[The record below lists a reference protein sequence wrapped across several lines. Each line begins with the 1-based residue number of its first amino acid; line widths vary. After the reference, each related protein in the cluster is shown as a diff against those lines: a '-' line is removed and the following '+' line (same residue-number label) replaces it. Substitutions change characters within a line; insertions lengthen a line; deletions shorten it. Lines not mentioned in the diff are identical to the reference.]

1 MLPVRPRY
9 VPLPYQD
16 SPESGRLILR
26 DGTSATIRLAQS
38 GDKEAMITFFAS
50 LSSES
55 KRRRFFGFAAPADK
69 LVESLCDPSNPR
81 VQVSLVVT
89 RLTDGGSRIIA
100 TGNYVASEET
110 VAEVAMA
117 VDDAFQGKGI
127 GTLLLERL
135 TLLAVT
141 NGFRRFRAVTMLEN
155 KPMLD
160 VFQDSGFE
168 CRTRS
173 DGGYVEIDLS
183 TIPSEA
189 SVMRAE
195 MRDRVSTTASLRPFF
210 QPRSLAVIGASR
222 NPANIGARI
231 LNALLTAGYKG
242 QIYPIN
248 PHASSIASLRAYKSL
263 QDLPE
268 GPDLAV
274 IAVPRD
280 SVLKVV
286 DDCASRGVRAI
297 VVITAGF
304 AESGPEGR
312 DLQRRLVENVR
323 GYGMRMVGPNC
334 LGLINSDPAIQ
345 LNASFSPIF
354 PAPGRIAF
362 SSQSGALGLAVLSLA
377 RQRELGIS
385 HFVSVGNK
393 ADVSGNDLLQ
403 YWEEEQQTEVILLYL
418 ESFGNPRRFARI
430 ARRVS
435 RRKPIVAVK
444 AGRTGAGRRAAGSHT
459 AALAA
464 SDVAVE
470 ALFRQTGVIRAD
482 TLNEMFDLAAALSN
496 QPLPRGRRVAIL
508 TNAGG
513 LGILCADTCE
523 ASGLQVQE
531 LSDSTKNRL
540 KQFLPSTASVLNPVD
555 MVASAGPDEFHKA
568 VETLLSAHEID
579 ALIVLYIDVA
589 MTKPTDLARGIA
601 TGVVAGRKNGGAEK
615 PVMACIM
622 AGSDPAKPIYTNGE
636 RVPDYAFPENAARA
650 LGKITAYAEWRNQ
663 PEALVPDFD
672 DINPRMARAICQTVL
687 RQTGAGWLSA
697 EDTRKVLA
705 ALALPLPPGG
715 VCRTAD
721 EAARLASDIG
731 FPVAVKLA
739 SRQIV
744 HKTEVGGVRLNLH
757 DAAAVRQAFSDIQ
770 AQLAR
775 ENKPDAMDGVI
786 VQPMISAG
794 VELMA
799 GVIGDPLFG
808 PLVAFGLGGI
818 HVEILKDVCFRVTPL
833 TDRDAHEMVRSIRGY
848 RLLDGYR
855 GHPPADIPA
864 IEDLLLRLSRLV
876 EEVPEISEIDLN
888 PVFAL
893 PPGQGCRIIDARIRI
908 GETQIRE
915 STTS

>member
-1 MLPVRPRY
+1 M
-9 VPLPYQD
+9 
-16 SPESGRLILR
+16 
-26 DGTSATIRLAQS
+26 
-38 GDKEAMITFFAS
+38 
-50 LSSES
+50 
-55 KRRRFFGFAAPADK
+55 
-69 LVESLCDPSNPR
+69 
-81 VQVSLVVT
+81 
-89 RLTDGGSRIIA
+89 
-100 TGNYVASEET
+100 
-110 VAEVAMA
+110 
-117 VDDAFQGKGI
+117 
-127 GTLLLERL
+127 
-135 TLLAVT
+135 
-141 NGFRRFRAVTMLEN
+141 
-155 KPMLD
+155 
-160 VFQDSGFE
+160 
-168 CRTRS
+168 
-173 DGGYVEIDLS
+173 
-183 TIPSEA
+183 
-189 SVMRAE
+189 
-195 MRDRVSTTASLRPFF
+195 
-210 QPRSLAVIGASR
+210 
-222 NPANIGARI
+222 
-231 LNALLTAGYKG
+231 
-242 QIYPIN
+242 
-248 PHASSIASLRAYKSL
+248 KS
-263 QDLPE
+263 
-268 GPDLAV
+268 
-274 IAVPRD
+274 
-280 SVLKVV
+280 
-286 DDCASRGVRAI
+286 
-297 VVITAGF
+297 
-304 AESGPEGR
+304 
-312 DLQRRLVENVR
+312 
-323 GYGMRMVGPNC
+323 
-334 LGLINSDPAIQ
+334 
-345 LNASFSPIF
+345 
-354 PAPGRIAF
+354 
-362 SSQSGALGLAVLSLA
+362 
-377 RQRELGIS
+377 
-385 HFVSVGNK
+385 
-393 ADVSGNDLLQ
+393 
-403 YWEEEQQTEVILLYL
+403 
-418 ESFGNPRRFARI
+418 
-430 ARRVS
+430 
-435 RRKPIVAVK
+435 
-444 AGRTGAGRRAAGSHT
+444 GRTGAGHRAAGSHT

-482 TLNEMFDLAAALSN
+482 TLDEMFDLAAALSN

-555 MVASAGPDEFHKA
+555 MVASAGADEFHKA
-568 VETLLSAHEID
+568 VEILLSAHEID
-579 ALIVLYIDVA
+579 ALIVLYVDVA
-589 MTKPTDLARGIA
+589 MTKPTDLSKGIA

-622 AGSDPAKPIYTNGE
+622 AGSDPAKPIYTDGE
-636 RVPDYAFPENAARA
+636 RVPNYPFPENAARA
-650 LGKITAYAEWRNQ
+650 LGKITAYAEWRDQ
-663 PEALVPDFD
+663 PEALIPDFD
-672 DINPRMARAICQTVL
+672 DINPLAARAICQTVL
-687 RQTGAGWLSA
+687 PQTGPGWLSA

-721 EAARLASDIG
+721 DATRLAGNIG

-757 DAAAVRQAFSDIQ
+757 DGAAVRQAFDDIQ

-775 ENKPDAMDGVI
+775 ENKLDAMDGVI
-786 VQPMISAG
+786 VQSMISAG

-818 HVEILKDVCFRVTPL
+818 HVEILKDVCFRITPL

-908 GETQIRE
+908 GGTQIRE